1 MLLTLCALFF
11 SWLAVREIFGGVRS
25 DRPDPI
31 FLPYLLLVSALAIA
45 CAWPP
50 LSAWRF
56 ERFLE
61 EKAMLLTEGKPA
73 TVHCNTLF
81 DTMFDGQQLAAGHA
95 NPITGE
101 IVFQKPWCSHLRDY
115 LDDPE
120 AADERE
126 INSLNLF
133 THEAMHI
140 RGEMGEAV
148 TECQAVQRNYRAA
161 RLLGV
166 PDAVAKGAALRYYT
180 QLYAQRQSS
189 GAHAAKYYSSE
200 CAPGKALDERLPDST
215 WSR

>member
-11 SWLAVREIFGGVRS
+11 AWLAVREIFASFRS
-25 DRPDPI
+25 ERPEPI
-31 FLPYLLLVSALAIA
+31 FLPYLSLVSALAVA

-61 EKAMLLTEGKPA
+61 EKALLLTEGQPVS
-73 TVHCNTLF
+73 VHCNTLF
-81 DTMFDGQQLAAGHA
+81 DTMLDQNQLAAGHA
-95 NPITGE
+95 NPATGE

-115 LDDPE
+115 LDDPQ

-140 RGEMGEAV
+140 RGELNEAV

-166 PDAVAKGAALRYYT
+166 PDAVAKDNARRYYS
-180 QLYAQRQSS
+180 QLYVQRQNS
-189 GAHAAKYYSSE
+189 GAHSANYHSAD
-200 CAPGKALDERLPDST
+200 CVPGGALDERLPDST
-215 WSR
+215 WGH

>member
-11 SWLAVREIFGGVRS
+11 AWLAVREIFGNFRS
-25 DRPDPI
+25 ERPEPI
-31 FLPYLLLVSALAIA
+31 FLPYLLLVSVLAVA

-61 EKAMLLTEGKPA
+61 EKAMMLTDGKPV
-73 TVHCNTLF
+73 TVHCNTVF
-81 DTMFDGQQLAAGHA
+81 DTMLDRQQLAAGHA
-95 NPITGE
+95 NPSTGE

-115 LDDPE
+115 LNDPE

-126 INSLNLF
+126 IASLNLF

-140 RGEMGEAV
+140 RGELNEAV

-166 PDAVAKGAALRYYT
+166 PDTVARHTAQRYYS
-180 QLYAQRQSS
+180 QLYVLRQSS
-189 GAHAAKYYSSE
+189 GAHAANYYSAD
-200 CAPGKALDERLPDST
+200 CAPGSALDERLHYST
-215 WSR
+215 WSP